1 MIKRNPDVKGLSQ
14 ITIRYA
20 EKFYTL
26 YKNIFPQV
34 VGELLLVPWGHHR
47 IIIDKCKTIEK
58 CLFYIKATIEEN
70 LSRYDLESRIL
81 ANVFERNQNT
91 TANYS

>member
-1 MIKRNPDVKGLSQ
+1 MNHQNL
-14 ITIRYA
+14 RYA

-34 VGELLLVPWGHHR
+34 VGELLMVPWGHHR

-70 LSRYDLESRIL
+70 LSRYDLEKP
-81 ANVFERNQNT
+81 
-91 TANYS
+91 